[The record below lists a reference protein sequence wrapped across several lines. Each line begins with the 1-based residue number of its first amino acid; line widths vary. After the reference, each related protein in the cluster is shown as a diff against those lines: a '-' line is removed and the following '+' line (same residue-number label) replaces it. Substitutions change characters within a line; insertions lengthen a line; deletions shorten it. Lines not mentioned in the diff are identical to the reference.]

1 MQQPKYAYFENEIVP
16 FVEARISVMT
26 QALHYG
32 LAVFGG
38 MRGYWNAD
46 EQQLYVFRSDDH
58 FERLLQS
65 AGMLRMHRD
74 ETPQQLTGI
83 MTDLLRHEG
92 LAQNC
97 YIRPMIYKSAL
108 SVDVV
113 IHDVPDEL
121 TIFANPVG
129 DFVGSPTGL
138 HVCFSSW
145 NRIEDNAIPARGKIS
160 GTYVN
165 STMIRTDAKLAGYD
179 DALVLNSDG
188 QIAEASVANFFMI
201 RKGKV
206 ITPPVYA
213 NLLEG
218 ITRRS
223 VIEVARDILGYEVI
237 ERPID
242 RSEVYIADEAFMCG
256 TGAEVT
262 PITRVEHRA
271 VGSGQIGEM
280 TTQIRQAFLAV
291 VYGRNPDYKHWLTP
305 IYETVKAKPG
315 SE

>member
-1 MQQPKYAYFENEIVP
+1 MQQPNYAYFENKIVP
-16 FVEARISVMT
+16 FAEATVSVMT

-38 MRGYWNAD
+38 MRGYWSADD
-46 EQQLYVFRSDDH
+46 EQLYIFRSPDH

-74 ETPQQLTGI
+74 ETPEQLTDI
-83 MTDLLRHEG
+83 LMQLLRQEG
-92 LAQNC
+92 LEQNC

-121 TIFANPVG
+121 TIFATPIG

-179 DALVLNSDG
+179 DALVLNDDG
-188 QIAEASVANFFMI
+188 QIAEASVANFFMV
-201 RKGKV
+201 RKGKI

-223 VIEVARDILGYEVI
+223 VIELARDMLGFEVI

-262 PITRVEHRA
+262 PITRVEHRP
-271 VGSGQIGEM
+271 IGNGKIGDM
-280 TTQIRQAFLAV
+280 TTQIRAAFLDT
-291 VYGRNPDYKHWLTP
+291 VYGRNFAYKHWLSP
-305 IYETVKAKPG
+305 VYEQTTLKN
-315 SE
+315 